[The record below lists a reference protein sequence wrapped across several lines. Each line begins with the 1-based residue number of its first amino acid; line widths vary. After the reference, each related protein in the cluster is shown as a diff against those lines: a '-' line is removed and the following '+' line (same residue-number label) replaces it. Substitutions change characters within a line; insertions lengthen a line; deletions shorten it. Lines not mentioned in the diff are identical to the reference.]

1 MDKASVLGDAIK
13 YLKYLQERVKT
24 LEEQAA
30 KKTMESVVFVK
41 KSLVCIADDSSSSTD
56 ENSAGGCR
64 DYPLPEIE
72 LTVSDEDVLIR
83 ILCEN
88 QKGCLMKILTEM
100 EKLHLKVIN
109 SIVMPFGNYTLDVTI
124 VAQVRQEFE
133 SRMISFLHNKTSFL
147 ISSKRVIS
155 SQAAYM
161 FFFVRVSVS
170 LAPSFLI

>member
-30 KKTMESVVFVK
+30 MKTMESVVFVK

-72 LTVSDEDVLIR
+72 ITVSDEDVLIR

-133 SRMISFLHNKTSFL
+133 SRMISFLLLVTIIKHLS
-147 ISSKRVIS
+147 
-155 SQAAYM
+155 
-161 FFFVRVSVS
+161 
-170 LAPSFLI
+170 